1 MNCKAEDKI
10 AEKGGFAVRC
20 PNCGND
26 IPVAAK
32 AGEVQQDKVY
42 SVMQWFGSMLLM
54 LVPGVNIVLLLVW
67 AFSNNVGK
75 NKKNWA
81 IASLLMFVVITVLL
95 IIICYAAYSMFI
107 SMFDSMFSE

>member
-1 MNCKAEDKI
+1 MRYDDFDDDFPV
-10 AEKGGFAVRC
+10 EKE
-20 PNCGND
+20 N
-26 IPVAAK
+26 IK
-32 AGEVQQDKVY
+32 VQTDRVY
-42 SVMQWFGSMLLM
+42 SVKQWFGTLLLM
-54 LVPGVNIVLLLVW
+54 LIPGVNIILLFIW
-67 AFSNNVGK
+67 AFSNKVNK